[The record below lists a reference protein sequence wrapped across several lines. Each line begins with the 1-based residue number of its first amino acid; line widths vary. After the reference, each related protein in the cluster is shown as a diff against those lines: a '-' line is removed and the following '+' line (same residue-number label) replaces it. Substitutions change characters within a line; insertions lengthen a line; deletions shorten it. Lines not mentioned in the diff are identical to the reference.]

1 VANIALAATLIALG
15 LGPTSVIEED
25 GMTVLRSGTN
35 GLWIGAGTRSVPTAR
50 PATDLIV
57 LHGEYQTYLE
67 QPQAKG
73 RGASGFRSAN
83 VLARVAAGHAVVDL
97 VASGDPQALA
107 ADLEALG
114 LRNAAVFGH
123 MASGRLPIPALETL
137 ASLAPSGS

>member
-1 VANIALAATLIALG
+1 V
-15 LGPTSVIEED
+15 
-25 GMTVLRSGTN
+25 RSGTN
-35 GLWIGAGTRSVPTAR
+35 GLWIGAGTKVRAHSKASP
-50 PATDLIV
+50 DLIG

-73 RGASGFRSAN
+73 RGASGCRSAN

-107 ADLEALG
+107 ADLGALG

-123 MASGRLPIPALETL
+123 MVSGRLPIPALENL